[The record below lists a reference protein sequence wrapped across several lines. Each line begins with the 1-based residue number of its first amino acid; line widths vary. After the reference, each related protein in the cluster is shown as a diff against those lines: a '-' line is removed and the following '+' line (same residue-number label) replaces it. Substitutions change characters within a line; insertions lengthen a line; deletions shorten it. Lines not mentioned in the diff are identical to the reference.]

1 MGCLHLATLIIF
13 GQWPKLNEA
22 DNLCNS
28 KVIKAKTLAV
38 FYVGIQKNIYYAI
51 GKDSIK

>member
-28 KVIKAKTLAV
+28 KVIKVKTLAV
-38 FYVGIQKNIYYAI
+38 FYVGIQKTFIMLLVKI
-51 GKDSIK
+51 Q